1 VNGWIYLWAARFPPW
16 LSVGAAI
23 GLAAGAALWRARAA
37 AAVYFAIF
45 WGVFLVF
52 YAGSYNYGADVRY
65 SLMTYPPL
73 MLLAGLGLSRLVAL
87 PVVDWRDRRG
97 RRRPALLAAVAVVA
111 LAWAFTWQI
120 PYVRATTEEA
130 WGARSDVEFA
140 REVAA
145 SLPPTALILTQDPN
159 MFLLWGRSAAQLA
172 MAAGDPAFL
181 PHATQR
187 HGGEVYVHWGFW
199 CNVSDPRQ
207 QQLCRD
213 ALARAPSA
221 LVRERTVRDY
231 RYAFYKFIK

>member
-1 VNGWIYLWAARFPPW
+1 MC
-16 LSVGAAI
+16 AAI
-23 GLAAGAALWRARAA
+23 GLVAGAAPGRARAA
-37 AAVYFAIF
+37 AALYFAIF

-87 PVVDWRDRRG
+87 PLTGQHG
-97 RRRPALLAAVAVVA
+97 RRRPALAAALAVAA

-145 SLPPTALILTQDPN
+145 SLPSTALILTQDPN

-181 PHATQR
+181 QHAAQR
-187 HGGEVYVHWGFW
+187 HGGEVYLHWGFW

-231 RYAFYKFIK
+231 RSAFYKFTK